1 MVGIICRWRL
11 GIRDKV
17 DSRKNIRQHSHIA
30 ITIIIMAFVVL
41 GLAASII
48 NPLHEATDELRHY
61 RFVRHIAQRHSLP
74 VQGQGGCSAQ
84 AHHPPLFYALGAVAT
99 AWIDTGRDVCY
110 EPPIN
115 NFWNYRQWE
124 VGRDNKNLYLH
135 GADEAFPWS
144 GEALAAHIIRAL
156 NVFIGAGVVWLTWAT
171 AGAIWPRRPA
181 LALGAAAFVAFNPMF
196 VYMAGAINNDVIA
209 TLSATIVVLACV
221 YLVQDEN
228 GLSHR
233 RGFILGLLFGLA
245 LMSKFNLAALALLI
259 EAAVTWVAWRRR
271 QWRLWLSVNLLIAG
285 VTLLIAGW
293 WFARNQ
299 LLYGEPTGFR
309 ILTEL
314 WGARNP
320 ADSWGVAIFEL
331 APTWTSLWGRFG
343 YGQIPLP
350 NTIYEALR
358 WLATFALSGLA
369 VPLFQRRQKELAR
382 TGLPLLL
389 LALNVILFFAVVF
402 NYLLVSPAGAMGRFF
417 FPALPSL
424 AILMFYGLSQW
435 LSLLT
440 QSIKTLVTGTKISNP
455 QPSISNLQSS
465 VSNPQSP
472 ILNLALL
479 TNLAM
484 ATLTIVA
491 LFGYLAPAYARPP
504 AFNANAAVPN
514 PVNAHFDTLAILR
527 GYDLSTTV
535 LRPGEPLDI
544 KLYWEVTAPPPGN
557 YLLFVHLIDNE
568 NGTMVVQRDTHPGL
582 GNFPSSQ
589 WQPGDRFVESIRLV
603 LPETAYTP
611 ATATLSVGLYAPDA
625 YRLAITGA
633 GGDSLGDALELGTV
647 NIAPLPG
654 PNEVSSGYPNRLDQ
668 NFNNEVRLVG
678 YEYDRRTVPVGESLA
693 VTLYWEAL
701 PAVATNYIVEVHL
714 CDELCQPW
722 NVRGTAASLLP
733 GSQSPPSGWKSG
745 QIVRDS
751 HVLPIHE
758 DLSPG
763 SYFIHVA
770 LLDAMTKEPHNIIAE
785 DGHWID
791 NRLLLSRVRIEP
803 TVTGTH

>member
-1 MVGIICRWRL
+1 MENKSTTWWR
-11 GIRDKV
+11 
-17 DSRKNIRQHSHIA
+17 SHIA
-30 ITIIIMAFVVL
+30 IAVILAAFVVL
-41 GLAASII
+41 SFAASVI

-61 RFVRHIAQRHSLP
+61 RFVRHIVQRHSLP

-84 AHHPPLFYALGAVAT
+84 GHHPPLFYALGAVAT
-99 AWIDTGRDVCY
+99 VWIDTGRDVCH

-135 GADEAFPWS
+135 GDDEAFPWF
-144 GEALAAHIIRAL
+144 GEALAAHIIRGL
-156 NVFIGAGVVWLTWAT
+156 NVLIGAGVVWLTWVT
-171 AGAIWPRRPA
+171 ARAIWPRQPA

-196 VYMAGAINNDVIA
+196 VYMAGAINNDVVA
-209 TLSATIVVLACV
+209 ALSATAVVLACV
-221 YLVQDEN
+221 RLVQDEN
-228 GLSHR
+228 GLSR
-233 RGFILGLLFGLA
+233 YRGLILGALFGLA

-271 QWRLWLSVNLLIAG
+271 QWRLWLQVNLFIAG

-293 WFARNQ
+293 WFVRNQ

-309 ILTEL
+309 VLTEL
-314 WGARNP
+314 WGVRDP
-320 ADSWGVAIFEL
+320 AESWGVAIFEL

-350 NTIYEALR
+350 DAIYEGLR
-358 WLATFALSGLA
+358 WLATFALLGLA
-369 VPLFQRRQKELAR
+369 IPLLHRWQNELAK
-382 TGLPLLL
+382 TGAPLLL

-435 LSLLT
+435 S
-440 QSIKTLVTGTKISNP
+440 TLFSQATKVSTFEER
-455 QPSISNLQSS
+455 ISNLQSPI
-465 VSNPQSP
+465 SNPQSP
-472 ILNLALL
+472 IPNLALL
-479 TNLAM
+479 TNLTM
-484 ATLTIVA
+484 ATLTTVA
-491 LFGYLAPAYARPP
+491 LFAYLAPAYSRPP
-504 AFNANAAVPN
+504 AFDPNAAVPN
-514 PVNAHFDTLAILR
+514 PIDAHFDTLAILR
-527 GYDLSTTV
+527 GYELSTTV
-535 LRPGEPLDI
+535 LRPGEPLDV

-557 YLLFVHLIDNE
+557 YLLFVHLIDDE

-589 WQPGDRFVESIRLV
+589 WRPGDHFVESIRLV

-611 ATATLSVGLYAPDA
+611 ATARLSVGLYAPDS
-625 YRLAITGA
+625 YRLAITDA
-633 GGDSLGDALELGTV
+633 GGAALGDALDLGTV
-647 NIAPLPG
+647 TIAPLSG
-654 PNEVSSGYPNRLDQ
+654 PDEAGSNYPNLLDQ

-678 YEYDRRTVPVGESLA
+678 YEYDRRTVLAGESLT

-701 PAVATNYIVEVHL
+701 PAVAAGHIVEVHL
-714 CDELCQPW
+714 CDESCQPW
-722 NVRGTAASLLP
+722 NVRATTVGPLP
-733 GSQSPPSGWKSG
+733 GRRSST
-745 QIVRDS
+745 

-763 SYFIHVA
+763 SYLIHVA
-770 LLDAMTKEPHNIIAE
+770 LLDAMTKEPQNIIAE

-791 NRLLLSRVRIEP
+791 NRLLLARVRIEP
-803 TVTGTH
+803 